1 MEKVLNKFYDFIDKI
16 GKPNFIFLVFIIFII
31 LVTGLYQTFSLFT
44 STDGTSII
52 DGILT
57 YKFIL
62 NNDNTENSITIAAD
76 STKNIM
82 LTISNP
88 ETLNLKYGIYYSSSD
103 DLTNVSLGYLS
114 SSEHK
119 GTETIASK
127 NDYIIKLKVN
137 NASSS
142 DVTIKFG
149 ISYGLETGGDLQ
161 LDTGKHW
168 LGEYYPYKETLEYL
182 ETDGLGYID
191 TGFYPNQDTKI
202 EFTATP
208 LVNNSTVAW
217 FGAREDFGVKAF
229 NFWQLETNI
238 FRSYYEGYIGE
249 ISSLTVTANTKYTVV
264 MDKGVTKINNVEY
277 SNFSAQAFE
286 VPAQLILFSLK
297 NGPNYSNAYADE
309 STKVDNR
316 RAKLWFYS
324 SKIYDNG
331 TLVRDYI
338 PVKDMKGV
346 SCLYDK
352 VTEELYYI
360 KPQERYLFKAN
371 VGSYIKYTGNNGCS
385 GKSCEGQNANYVGGS
400 TNGYCWNAD
409 YTFANSGWRIAYI
422 QNNTAYLTSAGATDC
437 MSTDASGNTSTG
449 TASSSTSGDGR
460 NTHFTNMNNIAL
472 KYCNSKFAYNGVCNS
487 SSAWAMSA
495 NDHKIITGGTEITNC
510 IQVSES
516 TACGY
521 NNSLLDNGG
530 FYWFA
535 SANTG
540 TPTGVFEFGAEHR
553 RVGYYDSNLPLGVR
567 PVIRLDN
574 SVIVTGGIGTASN
587 PYTIDTNVER
597 SETVIEGEETSP
609 TIPMG

>member
-1 MEKVLNKFYDFIDKI
+1 MEKVLDKFYDFIDKI

-76 STKNIM
+76 NTKNIM

-119 GTETIASK
+119 ATETITSK

-182 ETDGLGYID
+182 ESDGVHYINTGVAPSNMNIKVELEYQYLANNLTWDDSIMGSRSEGLD
-191 TGFYPNQDTKI
+191 TRFYPSSLGGSDDRHVFGDNTVVTTSDLNKHTVLFNDEAHDTYLDGTKI
-202 EFTATP
+202 GNLGTSFTP
-208 LVNNSTVAW
+208 HNQPMYL
-217 FGAREDFGVKAF
+217 FGL
-229 NFWQLETNI
+229 NFQGSFQYQSHSRI
-238 FRSYYEGYIGE
+238 YHC
-249 ISSLTVTANTKYTVV
+249 
-264 MDKGVTKINNVEY
+264 KI
-277 SNFSAQAFE
+277 
-286 VPAQLILFSLK
+286 
-297 NGPNYSNAYADE
+297 
-309 STKVDNR
+309 
-316 RAKLWFYS
+316 W
-324 SKIYDNG
+324 DNG
-331 TLVRDYI
+331 TLIRDYI
-338 PVKDMKGV
+338 PVKDIKGV

-352 VTEELYYI
+352 VTEELYYL
-360 KPQERYLFKAN
+360 KQGTRYLSEAL
-371 VGSYIKYTGNNGCS
+371 VGSYVKYTGNNGCS

-472 KYCNSKFAYNGVCNS
+472 KYCNSKFAYGGVCNS

-495 NDHKIITGGTEITNC
+495 NDHKIITGGTEIKNC

-521 NNSLLDNGG
+521 NNSILDNGG

-535 SANTG
+535 TANT
-540 TPTGVFEFGAEHR
+540 TSNTGIFEFGAQYR

-574 SVIVTGGIGTASN
+574 SVIVTGGIGTASK
-587 PYTIDTNVER
+587 PYTIDTIIDH

>member
-62 NNDNTENSITIAAD
+62 NNDNTENSITIAANN
-76 STKNIM
+76 TKNIM

-217 FGAREDFGVKAF
+217 FGAREDYFLNTF
-229 NFWQLETNI
+229 TLWQLESNN
-238 FRSYYEGYIGE
+238 FRGDYEI
-249 ISSLTVTANTKYTVV
+249 IQKTVSDLAINANTKYTVSMGQGKLIV
-264 MDKGVTKINNVEY
+264 NNTQYVNWGEV
-277 SNFSAQAFE
+277 NFQSP
-286 VPAQLILFSLK
+286 VPLILFSVSSK
-297 NGPNYSNAYADE
+297 NVYVDLDT
-309 STKVDNR
+309 STMVDNR

-449 TASSSTSGDGR
+449 TASSSTSGNGR

-472 KYCNSKFAYNGVCNS
+472 KYCNSKFAYNGVCNN

-521 NNSLLDNGG
+521 NNSILDNGG

-540 TPTGVFEFGAEHR
+540 TSTGVFEFGAQYR

-587 PYTIDTNVER
+587 PYTIDTNIEH
-597 SETVIEGEETSP
+597 SETVIEGEETST

>member
-62 NNDNTENSITIAAD
+62 NNNNTENSVTIAAD
-76 STKNIM
+76 NTKNIM

-119 GTETIASK
+119 ATETIASK

-149 ISYGLETGGDLQ
+149 ISYGLETGRDLQ

-217 FGAREDFGVKAF
+217 FGAREDYFLNTF
-229 NFWQLETNI
+229 TLWQLESNN
-238 FRSYYEGYIGE
+238 FRGDYEI
-249 ISSLTVTANTKYTVV
+249 IQKTVSDLAINANTKYTVSMGQGKLIV
-264 MDKGVTKINNVEY
+264 NNTQYV
-277 SNFSAQAFE
+277 NWGE
-286 VPAQLILFSLK
+286 VKFQSPVPLILFSVSSK
-297 NGPNYSNAYADE
+297 NVYADLDT
-309 STKVDNR
+309 STMADNR

-385 GKSCEGQNANYVGGS
+385 GKSCEGQNANYVSGS

-472 KYCNSKFAYNGVCNS
+472 KYCNSKFAYDGVCNS

-495 NDHKIITGGTEITNC
+495 NDHKIITGGTEIKNC

-521 NNSLLDNGG
+521 NNSILDNGG

-535 SANTG
+535 TANT
-540 TPTGVFEFGAEHR
+540 TSNTGIFEFGAQYR

-574 SVIVTGGIGTASN
+574 SVIITGGIGTASN
-587 PYTIDTNVER
+587 PYTIDTNIEH
-597 SETVIEGEETSP
+597 SETVIEGEETSS
-609 TIPMG
+609 TIPTG

>member
-76 STKNIM
+76 NTKNIM

-119 GTETIASK
+119 ATETIASK

-168 LGEYYPYKETLEYL
+168 LGEYSPYKETLEYL

-217 FGAREDFGVKAF
+217 FGAREDYFLNTF
-229 NFWQLETNI
+229 TLWQLESNN
-238 FRSYYEGYIGE
+238 FRGDYEI
-249 ISSLTVTANTKYTVV
+249 IQKTVSDLAINANTKYTISMGQGKLIV
-264 MDKGVTKINNVEY
+264 NNTQYVNWGEV
-277 SNFSAQAFE
+277 NFQSP
-286 VPAQLILFSLK
+286 VPLILFSVSSK
-297 NGPNYSNAYADE
+297 NVYADLDT
-309 STKVDNR
+309 STMVDNR

-352 VTEELYYI
+352 VTEELYYL
-360 KPQERYLFKAN
+360 KQRKQRTRYLSEAL
-371 VGSYIKYTGNNGCS
+371 VGSYVKYTGTNGCS
-385 GKSCEGQNANYVGGS
+385 GKSCEGQNANYVS
-400 TNGYCWNAD
+400 NSNMGYC
-409 YTFANSGWRIAYI
+409 YETSYKFNSNGWRVAYI
-422 QNNTAYLTSAGATDC
+422 NDGTAYLTSGGSPECMCTD
-437 MSTDASGNTSTG
+437 SSGNAGTGCGSTEETVG
-449 TASSSTSGDGR
+449 APKHLANL
-460 NTHFTNMNNIAL
+460 NTKAL
-472 KYCNSKFAYNGVCNS
+472 TYCNSTYAYGGICNS
-487 SSAWAMSA
+487 SSAWNM
-495 NDHKIITGGTEITNC
+495 NDADFQKITGDTLE
-510 IQVSES
+510 
-516 TACGY
+516 TASNKDEGY
-521 NNSLLDNGG
+521 YDDYAIINNGSY
-530 FYWFA
+530 YWFA
-535 SANTG
+535 TSYDASSAYTFSWY
-540 TPTGVFEFGAEHR
+540 PSSRYVSI
-553 RVGYYDSNLPLGVR
+553 DSSSNANGVR
-567 PVIRLDN
+567 PVLRLKS
-574 SVIVTGGIGTASN
+574 SVIVTGGSGTMTDPYVISN
-587 PYTIDTNVER
+587 
-597 SETVIEGEETSP
+597 G
-609 TIPMG
+609 

>member
-62 NNDNTENSITIAAD
+62 NNDNTENSITIAANN
-76 STKNIM
+76 TKNIM

-217 FGAREDFGVKAF
+217 FGAREDYFLNTF
-229 NFWQLETNI
+229 TLWQLESNN
-238 FRSYYEGYIGE
+238 FRGDYEI
-249 ISSLTVTANTKYTVV
+249 IQKTVSDLAINANTKYTVSMGQGKLIV
-264 MDKGVTKINNVEY
+264 NNTQYVNWGEV
-277 SNFSAQAFE
+277 NFQSP
-286 VPAQLILFSLK
+286 VPLILFSVSSK
-297 NGPNYSNAYADE
+297 NVYVDLDT
-309 STKVDNR
+309 STMVDNR

-449 TASSSTSGDGR
+449 TASSSTSGNGR

-540 TPTGVFEFGAEHR
+540 TSTGVFEFGAEHR

-587 PYTIDTNVER
+587 PYTIDTNIEH
-597 SETVIEGEETSP
+597 SETVIEGEETST

>member
-62 NNDNTENSITIAAD
+62 NNNNTENSVTIAAD
-76 STKNIM
+76 NTKNIM

-119 GTETIASK
+119 ATETIASK

-149 ISYGLETGGDLQ
+149 ISYGLETGRDLQ

-217 FGAREDFGVKAF
+217 FGAREDYFLNTF
-229 NFWQLETNI
+229 TLWQLESNN
-238 FRSYYEGYIGE
+238 FRGDYEI
-249 ISSLTVTANTKYTVV
+249 IQKTVSDLAINANTKYTVSMGQGKLIV
-264 MDKGVTKINNVEY
+264 NNTQYV
-277 SNFSAQAFE
+277 NWGE
-286 VPAQLILFSLK
+286 VKFQSPVPLILFSVSSK
-297 NGPNYSNAYADE
+297 NVYADLDT
-309 STKVDNR
+309 STMADNR

-385 GKSCEGQNANYVGGS
+385 GKSCEGQNANYVSGS

-422 QNNTAYLTSAGATDC
+422 QNNTAYLTSA
-437 MSTDASGNTSTG
+437 DASGNTSTG

-472 KYCNSKFAYNGVCNS
+472 KYCNSKFAYDGVCNS

-495 NDHKIITGGTEITNC
+495 NDHKIITGGTEIKNC

-521 NNSLLDNGG
+521 NNSILDNGG

-535 SANTG
+535 TANT
-540 TPTGVFEFGAEHR
+540 TSNTGIFEFGAQYR

-574 SVIVTGGIGTASN
+574 SVIITGGIGTASN
-587 PYTIDTNVER
+587 PYTIDTNIEH
-597 SETVIEGEETSP
+597 SETVIEGEETSS
-609 TIPMG
+609 TIPTG

>member
-16 GKPNFIFLVFIIFII
+16 GRPNFIFLVFIIFII

-44 STDGTSII
+44 STDGTSVI

-62 NNDNTENSITIAAD
+62 NNDNTENSITIAANN
-76 STKNIM
+76 TKNIM

-149 ISYGLETGGDLQ
+149 ISYGLESGGNLQ

-182 ETDGLGYID
+182 ESDGLGYID

-208 LVNNSTVAW
+208 LIDNYTGAW
-217 FGAREDFGVKAF
+217 FGSREGYGTNSFT
-229 NFWQLETNI
+229 FWQLDTNKLRGDYADN
-238 FRSYYEGYIGE
+238 FGE
-249 ISSLTVTANTKYTVV
+249 IDSLIVSANTKYEVV
-264 MDKGVTKINNVEY
+264 MNKGTLSVNGTTYINLETADFKSPLTLTFFSVKTKNQTTNID
-277 SNFSAQAFE
+277 FDT
-286 VPAQLILFSLK
+286 L
-297 NGPNYSNAYADE
+297 
-309 STKVDNR
+309 VDTR
-316 RAKLWFYS
+316 RAKLKFYS
-324 SKIYDNG
+324 AKIYDNDA
-331 TLVRDYI
+331 LIRDYI

-360 KPQERYLFKAN
+360 KP
-371 VGSYIKYTGNNGCS
+371 
-385 GKSCEGQNANYVGGS
+385 
-400 TNGYCWNAD
+400 
-409 YTFANSGWRIAYI
+409 
-422 QNNTAYLTSAGATDC
+422 
-437 MSTDASGNTSTG
+437 
-449 TASSSTSGDGR
+449 
-460 NTHFTNMNNIAL
+460 
-472 KYCNSKFAYNGVCNS
+472 
-487 SSAWAMSA
+487 
-495 NDHKIITGGTEITNC
+495 
-510 IQVSES
+510 
-516 TACGY
+516 
-521 NNSLLDNGG
+521 
-530 FYWFA
+530 
-535 SANTG
+535 
-540 TPTGVFEFGAEHR
+540 
-553 RVGYYDSNLPLGVR
+553 
-567 PVIRLDN
+567 
-574 SVIVTGGIGTASN
+574 
-587 PYTIDTNVER
+587 
-597 SETVIEGEETSP
+597 
-609 TIPMG
+609 

>member
-1 MEKVLNKFYDFIDKI
+1 MEKVLDKFYDFIDKI

-76 STKNIM
+76 NTKNIM

-119 GTETIASK
+119 ATETITSK

-182 ETDGLGYID
+182 ESDGVHYINTGVAPSNMNIKVELEYQYLANNLTWDDSIMGSRSEGLD
-191 TGFYPNQDTKI
+191 TRFYPSSLGGTNDRHVLGDNEVVSTSDLNKHTVLFNDEAHDTYLDGTKI
-202 EFTATP
+202 GNLGTSFTP
-208 LVNNSTVAW
+208 HNQPMYL
-217 FGAREDFGVKAF
+217 FGL
-229 NFWQLETNI
+229 NFQGSFQYQSHSRI
-238 FRSYYEGYIGE
+238 YHC
-249 ISSLTVTANTKYTVV
+249 
-264 MDKGVTKINNVEY
+264 KI
-277 SNFSAQAFE
+277 
-286 VPAQLILFSLK
+286 
-297 NGPNYSNAYADE
+297 
-309 STKVDNR
+309 
-316 RAKLWFYS
+316 W
-324 SKIYDNG
+324 DNG
-331 TLVRDYI
+331 ILIRDYI
-338 PVKDMKGV
+338 PVKDIKGV

-352 VTEELYYI
+352 VTEELYYL
-360 KPQERYLFKAN
+360 KQGTRYLSEAL
-371 VGSYIKYTGNNGCS
+371 VGSYVKYTGNNGCS
-385 GKSCEGQNANYVGGS
+385 GKSCEGQNANYVSGS

-472 KYCNSKFAYNGVCNS
+472 KYCNSKFAYGGVCNS

-535 SANTG
+535 TANTASN
-540 TPTGVFEFGAEHR
+540 TGIFEFGAQYR

-587 PYTIDTNVER
+587 PYTIDTNIEH

>member
-62 NNDNTENSITIAAD
+62 NNDNTENSITIAANN
-76 STKNIM
+76 TKNIM

-217 FGAREDFGVKAF
+217 FGAREDYFLNTF
-229 NFWQLETNI
+229 TLWQLESNN
-238 FRSYYEGYIGE
+238 FRGDYEI
-249 ISSLTVTANTKYTVV
+249 IQKTVSDLAINANTKYTVSMGQGKLIV
-264 MDKGVTKINNVEY
+264 NNTQYVNWGEV
-277 SNFSAQAFE
+277 NFQSP
-286 VPAQLILFSLK
+286 VPLILFSVSSK
-297 NGPNYSNAYADE
+297 NVYVDLDT
-309 STKVDNR
+309 STMVDNR

-422 QNNTAYLTSAGATDC
+422 QNSTAYLTSAGATDC

-449 TASSSTSGDGR
+449 TASSSTSGNGR

-587 PYTIDTNVER
+587 PYTIDTNIEH
-597 SETVIEGEETSP
+597 SETVIEGEETST